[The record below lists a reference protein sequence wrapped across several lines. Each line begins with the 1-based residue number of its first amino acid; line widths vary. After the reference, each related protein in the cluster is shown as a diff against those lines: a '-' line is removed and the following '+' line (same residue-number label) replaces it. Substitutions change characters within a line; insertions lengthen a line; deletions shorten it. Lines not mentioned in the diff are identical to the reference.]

1 MNSCDLRLLSRLPE
15 LAEAGICS
23 FKVEG
28 RMKSEFYV
36 ATVATA
42 YRRALDEYIKTGN
55 IENADKYNTILENI
69 SHRAYTEAYLDGENT
84 HTVSLEKECLEEKFR
99 YIATVLKV
107 LTTAA
112 GSSVTVE
119 MRNRFKTGDNII
131 ILSPSDTNG
140 KSFTMGEITHC
151 EDGAVT
157 DDAKLVQHIYSFFCP
172 FKLTVGDL
180 LVIENK

>member
-1 MNSCDLRLLSRLPE
+1 MS
-15 LAEAGICS
+15 
-23 FKVEG
+23 
-28 RMKSEFYV
+28 
-36 ATVATA
+36 
-42 YRRALDEYIKTGN
+42 
-55 IENADKYNTILENI
+55 
-69 SHRAYTEAYLDGENT
+69 
-84 HTVSLEKECLEEKFR
+84 TVSLEKECLEEKFR

-107 LTTAA
+107 LTTAE
-112 GSSVTVE
+112 GSNVTVE